1 MTFGDKTKARM
12 TELPFILFSGM
23 AADESILQ
31 PQRLAFPNVVIPP
44 WPRPMARE
52 SLAGYCERLA
62 EDLRPLGAEA
72 IGGVSFGGII
82 ALEVAKILKPR
93 CVILIASVRSPSA
106 LPWRLRAMRPFLPL
120 LPLLPISWI
129 QWLAAAI
136 PLWSDVYAGV
146 IRQFRQADPQ
156 TLRWSIEQVFKW
168 KSAPELDCPIFQI
181 HGNRDFVFPISLA
194 RPDEIIQGGG
204 HLISLTRG
212 KQVNAFVRSCLER
225 WAASATVPN

>member
-1 MTFGDKTKARM
+1 MSDAKLLVTD
-12 TELPFILFSGM
+12 LPFILFSGL
-23 AADESILQ
+23 AADDTLLK
-31 PQRLAFPNVVIPP
+31 PQILAFPNLVVPA
-44 WPRPMARE
+44 WPQPMPKE

-62 EDLRPLGAEA
+62 EDLRPLGAIA

-120 LPLLPISWI
+120 LPLLPITWI

-136 PLWSDVYAGV
+136 PLWSAVYAGV
-146 IRQFRQADPQ
+146 IKQFRQADPQ
-156 TLRWSIEQVFKW
+156 TLRWSILQVFKW
-168 KSAPELDCPIFQI
+168 KSAPTLDCPIFQI

-194 RPDEIIQGGG
+194 QPNEIIKGGG

-212 KQVNAFVRSCLER
+212 KQVNTFISHCLE
-225 WAASATVPN
+225 STT